1 MKSRSKNCLIFIL
14 AVLLV
19 LSFSCKKAES
29 PVNEAEDPFLW
40 LEEVEGQKALDWV
53 RTENDRTLKRLTGD
67 PRFEDLYEEG
77 LEDLTKTDRLPGVNI
92 IGAHTYDLLQDA
104 DHVRGLWRRTS
115 LESFLSGEPQWES
128 VLDLDE
134 LAAKEGQSWVFRG
147 AVSVFPDHNR
157 CMLMLSPGGSDAG
170 MWREFDLV
178 SKSFVADGFQLPEA
192 KASVAWLDQDT
203 LLVQAALDAEGS
215 TSSGYG
221 RRLRRWQRGTGYDQ
235 AAVIMEVEATHM
247 GVSPVVMVDGDQ
259 KHVLI
264 ADAVT
269 IFDRD
274 LYYLGEDGQST
285 RLPLPTEF
293 TLSGIFKGHAFG
305 RLKKEWSHR
314 GESFPMGSVIAFDFD
329 ALKTGG
335 ILPEAELLF
344 DPEPN
349 QSVQSLLGSGF
360 QAAGDALYFS
370 LLEDV
375 AGKLVRLTV
384 TPEGW
389 KSAFVPMPPNG
400 SVSVVAADFE
410 EDVLIMRYENFLTPP
425 RLYVSRGTADPVEFM
440 ALEPKMDAT
449 VYQTVQHFA
458 TSKDGTRIPYFVT
471 HPKDLEMQGTA
482 PALLGAYGG
491 FGYSMTPAYLGRIF
505 GAGLP
510 FKTVLKAG
518 GSYVLAN
525 IRGGAE
531 YGPEW
536 HTSGILH
543 NRQRVYDDFHA
554 VAEDLIERGYTS
566 AGHLG
571 IVGASNSGLLMGV
584 AFTQRPELY
593 KAVLCG
599 VPLLDMRRYHT
610 MLAGASWMAEYGDP
624 DNPDMWASIKKYS
637 PYHNLHRDQEY
648 PEVFFYTSTKD
659 DRVHPGH
666 ARKMAARMREQG
678 HDFLFYENIEGGH
691 GAAAN
696 LNETAK
702 LGALQSVYLLQKLQ

>member
-1 MKSRSKNCLIFIL
+1 MKLSIKQCLILCLVF
-14 AVLLV
+14 ALV
-19 LSFSCKKAES
+19 LSVSCKKAEDS
-29 PVNEAEDPFLW
+29 SKEADDPFIW
-40 LEEVEGQKALDWV
+40 LEEVEGQRALDWV

-77 LEDLTKTDRLPGVNI
+77 LEDLTKTDRLPGMNI
-92 IGAHTYDLLQDA
+92 IGEHTYDLLQDA
-104 DHVRGLWRRTS
+104 DHVRGLWRRAP
-115 LESFLSGEPQWES
+115 LESFLSGEPEWEP

-134 LAAKEGQSWVFRG
+134 LADKEARSWVFRG
-147 AVSVFPDHNR
+147 AVSIYPDHDR

-170 MWREFDLV
+170 MWREFDLE
-178 SKSFVADGFQLPEA
+178 SKRFVADGFQLPEA
-192 KASVAWLDQDT
+192 KASVAWLDRDT

-215 TSSGYG
+215 TTSGYG
-221 RRLRRWQRGTGYDQ
+221 RWVRRWQRGMDYDQ
-235 AAVIMEVEATHM
+235 APVILEVDPNHM
-247 GVSPVVMVDGDQ
+247 GASPVVMIDGDQ

-269 IFDRD
+269 IFDRHFYH
-274 LYYLGEDGQST
+274 LSEDGRTIQ
-285 RLPLPTEF
+285 LPLPNEF
-293 TLSGIFKGHAFG
+293 TLSGIFKGRAFG
-305 RLKKEWSHR
+305 LLKNDWSQK
-314 GESFPMGSVIAFDFD
+314 GQSFPMGSIIAYDFA
-329 ALKTGG
+329 ALKNGG
-335 ILPEAELLF
+335 DLPEAELVF
-344 DPEPN
+344 APESN
-349 QSVQSLLGSGF
+349 QAVQSLLGTGF
-360 QAAGDALYFS
+360 QAARKALYFS

-375 AGKLVRLTV
+375 SGKLVRLTV
-384 TPEGW
+384 TPDGW
-389 KSAFVPMPPNG
+389 KSEFVPMPPNG
-400 SVSVVAADFE
+400 SVSIAAADP
-410 EDVLIMRYENFLTPP
+410 DKNVVIVRYENFLTPP
-425 RLYVSRGTADPVEFM
+425 RLYVIHSTEEPAEFM
-440 ALEPKMDAT
+440 ALEPKMDASG
-449 VYQTVQHFA
+449 YQTVQHFA

-471 HPKDLEMQGTA
+471 HPKGLEMNGKA

-491 FGYSMTPAYLGRIF
+491 FGYAMTPAYLGRIF

-510 FKTVLKAG
+510 FKTILKAG

-554 VAEDLIERGYTS
+554 VAENLIERGYTS
-566 AGHLG
+566 AEHLG

-584 AFTQRPELY
+584 AFTQRPDLY

-624 DNPDMWASIKKYS
+624 DNPDMWETIKKYS
-637 PYHNLHRDQEY
+637 PYHNLHSDQEY

-666 ARKMAARMREQG
+666 ARKMAAKMRDQG
-678 HDFLFYENIEGGH
+678 HGFLFYENIEGGH

-696 LNETAK
+696 LNESAK

>member
-1 MKSRSKNCLIFIL
+1 
-14 AVLLV
+14 
-19 LSFSCKKAES
+19 
-29 PVNEAEDPFLW
+29 
-40 LEEVEGQKALDWV
+40 
-53 RTENDRTLKRLTGD
+53 
-67 PRFEDLYEEG
+67 
-77 LEDLTKTDRLPGVNI
+77 
-92 IGAHTYDLLQDA
+92 
-104 DHVRGLWRRTS
+104 
-115 LESFLSGEPQWES
+115 
-128 VLDLDE
+128 
-134 LAAKEGQSWVFRG
+134 
-147 AVSVFPDHNR
+147 
-157 CMLMLSPGGSDAG
+157 
-170 MWREFDLV
+170 
-178 SKSFVADGFQLPEA
+178 
-192 KASVAWLDQDT
+192 
-203 LLVQAALDAEGS
+203 
-215 TSSGYG
+215 
-221 RRLRRWQRGTGYDQ
+221 
-235 AAVIMEVEATHM
+235 
-247 GVSPVVMVDGDQ
+247 
-259 KHVLI
+259 
-264 ADAVT
+264 
-269 IFDRD
+269 
-274 LYYLGEDGQST
+274 
-285 RLPLPTEF
+285 
-293 TLSGIFKGHAFG
+293 
-305 RLKKEWSHR
+305 
-314 GESFPMGSVIAFDFD
+314 
-329 ALKTGG
+329 
-335 ILPEAELLF
+335 
-344 DPEPN
+344 
-349 QSVQSLLGSGF
+349 
-360 QAAGDALYFS
+360 
-370 LLEDV
+370 
-375 AGKLVRLTV
+375 V